1 MGMEEATKKG
11 EVEEFFYKKLQ
22 RCPAQP
28 MAEWV
33 SVFEKAVLVMKD
45 EGLNVELQE
54 HGLAPF
60 REEQF

>member
-1 MGMEEATKKG
+1 MT
-11 EVEEFFYKKLQ
+11 
-22 RCPAQP
+22 
-28 MAEWV
+28 EWV